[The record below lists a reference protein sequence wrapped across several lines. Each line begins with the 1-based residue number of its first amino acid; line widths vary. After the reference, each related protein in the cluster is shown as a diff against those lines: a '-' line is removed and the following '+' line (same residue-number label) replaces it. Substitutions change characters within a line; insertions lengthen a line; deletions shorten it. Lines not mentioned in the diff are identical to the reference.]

1 MGNAFFPVGNK
12 KSMDIIRVMRFAQFI
27 YDGVEPVEMAIYGVL
42 SMARR
47 IAPRIG
53 MFTVAPRAGV
63 VELANGLRVLADHA
77 MAECP
82 PADVLIVCGGPGWS
96 REAQSPATLEFLR
109 SYRPQLALA
118 SVCTGGMI
126 LAATGL
132 LDGRRATTK
141 RKGFE
146 GEVPPLGLMRERH
159 PAIQALEA
167 RLVDEG
173 TLITGGGV
181 TLCIDATLHL
191 LQRFVGEDVARKT
204 AEAMEYSRAWEA
216 NRLALADW
224 TGS

>member
-1 MGNAFFPVGNK
+1 
-12 KSMDIIRVMRFAQFI
+12 MRFGQFI

-47 IAPRIG
+47 IAPEIE

-77 MAECP
+77 MADCP

-96 REAQSPATLEFLR
+96 REAANPATLGFLTTF
-109 SYRPQLALA
+109 RPRKALA

-132 LDGRRATTK
+132 LDGRHATTK
-141 RKGFE
+141 RDGFE
-146 GEVPPLGLMRERH
+146 GEQSPLKLMREGF
-159 PAIQALEA
+159 PAIRVLEA

-173 TLITGGGV
+173 AVITGGGV
-181 TLCIDATLHL
+181 TLCIDSTLHL
-191 LQRFVGEDVARKT
+191 LRRFLGDEVATKT
-204 AEAMEYSRAWEA
+204 AKAMAYSHAWEA
-216 NRLALADW
+216 NRLTLGDW
-224 TGS
+224 TGT

>member
-1 MGNAFFPVGNK
+1 
-12 KSMDIIRVMRFAQFI
+12 MRFAQFI

-47 IAPRIG
+47 IAPQIA
-53 MFTVAPRAGV
+53 MFTVAPRAGA

-96 REAQSPATLEFLR
+96 REAQNPATLDFLR
-109 SYRPQLALA
+109 TFRPRKALA

-132 LDGRRATTK
+132 LDGHRATTK
-141 RKGFE
+141 RDGFE
-146 GEVPPLGLMRERH
+146 GEPSPLALMRQKH
-159 PAIQALEA
+159 PAIEALDA
-167 RLVDEG
+167 RVVDEG

-181 TLCIDATLHL
+181 TLCIDSTLHL
-191 LQRFVGEDVARKT
+191 LRRFVGEDVAART
-204 AEAMEYSRAWEA
+204 AKAMHYSHAWEA
-216 NRLALADW
+216 NRLAFGEW
-224 TGS
+224 RGT

>member
-1 MGNAFFPVGNK
+1 MAAAV
-12 KSMDIIRVMRFAQFI
+12 RFAQFI

-47 IAPRIG
+47 IAPEIE

-77 MAECP
+77 MADCP

-96 REAQSPATLEFLR
+96 REAANPATLEFIR
-109 SYRPQLALA
+109 KFRPRKALA

-132 LDGRRATTK
+132 LDGRHATTK
-141 RKGFE
+141 RDGFE
-146 GEVPPLGLMRERH
+146 GEPSALTLMREQYPGIRVVD
-159 PAIQALEA
+159 A

-173 TLITGGGV
+173 AVITGGGV
-181 TLCIDATLHL
+181 TLCIDGTLHL
-191 LQRFVGEDVARKT
+191 LRKFVGEEVAAKT
-204 AEAMEYSRAWEA
+204 AKAMAYSGAWEA
-216 NRLALADW
+216 NRLAFGDW
-224 TGS
+224 TSAPSGKNDALR